1 MCIQVPDQHAN
12 GLIGTKVIRI
22 PMKVLKKGLTLVC
35 GHYGTGK
42 TNLSINLAVE
52 CARSGKDVVLVD
64 LDIVNP
70 YFRSSDYA
78 DVLKKENVRVIGPIF
93 ANSNADTPS
102 LPAEMGTVLADE
114 NKIVIVDVGG
124 DDVGATALGRYA
136 EIITKRGYDMIYVI
150 NRYRSM
156 TSTPEEA
163 AEILVEIEHAC
174 GLKANAIVNNSHL
187 KEQTGKD
194 TILDSLCFAD
204 CTAKMLGLPISFTTA
219 PRSISH
225 ALNNIPNVYPIDIYV
240 RTPWEQGGE
249 DKCQE

>member
-1 MCIQVPDQHAN
+1 M
-12 GLIGTKVIRI
+12 R
-22 PMKVLKKGLTLVC
+22 VLKKSLTLVC

-42 TNLSINLAVE
+42 TNLSINLAIE

-78 DVLKKENVRVIGPIF
+78 DVLKKENVRIVGPVF
-93 ANSNADTPS
+93 ANSNTDTPS
-102 LPAEMGTVLADE
+102 LPAEMGSVLADE
-114 NKIVIVDVGG
+114 SKTVIVDVGG

-136 EIITKRGYDMIYVI
+136 DIIRQRGYDMIYVI

-156 TSTPEEA
+156 TTTPEEA
-163 AEILVEIEHAC
+163 AEILVEIERAC
-174 GLKANAIVNNSHL
+174 GLKANSIVNNSHL
-187 KEQTGKD
+187 KQQTTAD
-194 TILDSLCFAD
+194 TVMNSVNFAD

-219 PRSISH
+219 PRSVSD
-225 ALNNIPNVYPIDIYV
+225 ALNNIPNVYPVDIYV

-249 DKCQE
+249 NKCQE

>member
-1 MCIQVPDQHAN
+1 M
-12 GLIGTKVIRI
+12 R
-22 PMKVLKKGLTLVC
+22 VLKKSLTLVC

-42 TNLSINLAVE
+42 TNLSINLAIE

-78 DVLKKENVRVIGPIF
+78 DVLKKENVRIVGPVF
-93 ANSNADTPS
+93 ANSNTDTPS
-102 LPAEMGTVLADE
+102 LPAEMGSVLADE
-114 NKIVIVDVGG
+114 SKTVIVDVGG

-136 EIITKRGYDMIYVI
+136 DIIRQRGYDMIYVI

-156 TSTPEEA
+156 TTTPEEA
-163 AEILVEIEHAC
+163 AEILVEIERAC
-174 GLKANAIVNNSHL
+174 GLKANSIVNNSHL
-187 KEQTGKD
+187 KQQTTAD
-194 TILDSLCFAD
+194 TVMNSVNFAD

-219 PRSISH
+219 PRGVSD
-225 ALNNIPNVYPIDIYV
+225 ALNNIPNVYPVDIYV

-249 DKCQE
+249 NKCQE

>member
-1 MCIQVPDQHAN
+1 MRA
-12 GLIGTKVIRI
+12 
-22 PMKVLKKGLTLVC
+22 LKKDLTLIC

-52 CARSGKDVVLVD
+52 CASKGNDVVLVD

-78 DVLKKENVRVIGPIF
+78 DTLMRHGVKVVGPIF

-102 LPAEMGTVLADE
+102 LPAEMGTVLADRS
-114 NKIVIVDVGG
+114 KTVIVDVGG
-124 DDVGATALGRYA
+124 DDAGATALGRYSD
-136 EIITKRGYDMIYVI
+136 IIRERGYDMMYVI

-156 TSTPEEA
+156 TTTPEDA
-163 AEILVEIEHAC
+163 AQILEEIERAC
-174 GLKANAIVNNSHL
+174 GLKANSIVNNSHL
-187 KEQTGKD
+187 KQLTTAD
-194 TILDSLCFAD
+194 TVLDSVSFAD

-219 PRSISH
+219 PKWVSD
-225 ALNNIPNVYPIDIYV
+225 ALNNIPNVYPIEIYV

-249 DKCQE
+249 SKCQE

>member
-1 MCIQVPDQHAN
+1 MRA
-12 GLIGTKVIRI
+12 LRRS
-22 PMKVLKKGLTLVC
+22 LTIVC

-42 TNLSINLAVE
+42 TNLSINMAVQ

-78 DVLKKENVRVIGPIF
+78 DVLERENVRVVGPVF
-93 ANSNADTPS
+93 AHSNTDTPS
-102 LPAEMGTVLADE
+102 LPPEMGSVLADSS
-114 NKIVIVDVGG
+114 KVVIVDVGG

-136 EIITKRGYDMIYVI
+136 DTIRERGYDMIYVI

-156 TSTPEEA
+156 TTTPEEA
-163 AEILVEIEHAC
+163 ADILVEIERAC
-174 GLKANAIVNNSHL
+174 GLKADSIVNNSHL
-187 KEQTGKD
+187 KQLTTAD
-194 TILDSLCFAD
+194 TILDSVNFAD

-219 PRSISH
+219 PRSVSD

-240 RTPWEQGGE
+240 RTPWEQGG
-249 DKCQE
+249 DNKWQE

>member
-1 MCIQVPDQHAN
+1 MRA
-12 GLIGTKVIRI
+12 
-22 PMKVLKKGLTLVC
+22 LKKDLTLVC

-52 CARSGKDVVLVD
+52 CARRGKDVVLVD

-78 DVLKKENVRVIGPIF
+78 DVLKKENVRVVGPVF
-93 ANSNADTPS
+93 ANSNTDTPS
-102 LPAEMGTVLADE
+102 LPAEMGSVLADE
-114 NKIVIVDVGG
+114 SKTVIVDVGG
-124 DDVGATALGRYA
+124 DDVGATALGRYGD
-136 EIITKRGYDMIYVI
+136 IIRKRGYDMIYVI

-156 TSTPEEA
+156 TTTPEEA
-163 AEILVEIEHAC
+163 AEILVEIEGAC

-187 KEQTGKD
+187 KQLTTAD

-219 PRSISH
+219 PKSLAD
-225 ALNNIPNVYPIDIYV
+225 ALNNIPNVYPVDIYV
-240 RTPWEQGGE
+240 RTPWEQGG
-249 DKCQE
+249 DNKWQE

>member
-1 MCIQVPDQHAN
+1 
-12 GLIGTKVIRI
+12 
-22 PMKVLKKGLTLVC
+22 MKVLKKGLTLVC

-78 DVLKKENVRVIGPIF
+78 DVLKKENVRVVGPIF

-114 NKIVIVDVGG
+114 SKIVIVDVGG

-136 EIITKRGYDMIYVI
+136 EIITKRG
-150 NRYRSM
+150 
-156 TSTPEEA
+156 PEWY
-163 AEILVEIEHAC
+163 
-174 GLKANAIVNNSHL
+174 
-187 KEQTGKD
+187 Q
-194 TILDSLCFAD
+194 
-204 CTAKMLGLPISFTTA
+204 
-219 PRSISH
+219 
-225 ALNNIPNVYPIDIYV
+225 VYC
-240 RTPWEQGGE
+240 R
-249 DKCQE
+249 